1 VVFIEGDSEDI
12 AFPIIADSLGFDLC
26 GKGIRLVNVR
36 GSGKYKKM
44 KEYLEYLKGSGVMS
58 YVIADGNKEV
68 KGKLEDWE
76 REGIIAKGNWTVW
89 DLEFEDCFS
98 YDMIAQ
104 AINEVIK
111 EQGGDLEITV
121 KQLEEEKRE
130 GISVDLDKPAL
141 AEKLA
146 LMLSAEIGKDK
157 HLPTPPEKEIKKIVR
172 LVDKKYQKAG

>member
-1 VVFIEGDSEDI
+1 
-12 AFPIIADSLGFDLC
+12 
-26 GKGIRLVNVR
+26 
-36 GSGKYKKM
+36 M

-130 GISVDLDKPAL
+130 GISVVRSLKKLLHNEEGLDLDKPAL